1 MCVVVSSSG
10 GNCDGLTTRTCAE
23 RTWSL
28 VVDVTDYGV
37 GLKTARGLENEIDV
51 SSEFQHLKDS
61 KKTESVK
68 AIVGCC
74 QRRATIQAT
83 DSVGNRV
90 NCSTINL
97 QPLPNFISSPTVVP
111 TFLPTSGDQVTTKP
125 AISNCFTACGQC
137 EGVCKPGDSCSDGF
151 DKRIDSILYHIVH
164 PGQKIPPPLR
174 NPEDFIND
182 VFLSFITYG
191 NDGSDG
197 ICRFVRSVG
206 ERDAC
211 AVELCSCF
219 FSRKRDH
226 GLEWRDW
233 TSCITN
239 AKASIKQPTTEK
251 ATTLA
256 PTTEE
261 STTESATTTKL
272 PTVVPPTSCPPSLCE
287 SCGIEC
293 IPGEKCS
300 NGFRQRFFSLLWQI
314 AYDKPK
320 SEVPPRNQT
329 TVIDTL
335 YRSFLLH
342 SDTDSSEI
350 RRASKP
356 QLCRLVRAVRQR
368 DACAEE
374 LCPCFFSKPDI
385 DHGLLWDDWSSCLV
399 SFIPSE

>member
-1 MCVVVSSSG
+1 MSNSG
-10 GNCDGLTTRTCAE
+10 GDCDGLTTRTCAE

-28 VVDVTDYGV
+28 VVDVTDDGV
-37 GLKTARGLENEIDV
+37 GLKTVRGLEDEIDV

-68 AIVGCC
+68 ATVGCC

-97 QPLPNFISSPTVVP
+97 QPLPILPPTVVPSTSPTVVP
-111 TFLPTSGDQVTTKP
+111 STS
-125 AISNCFTACGQC
+125 
-137 EGVCKPGDSCSDGF
+137 
-151 DKRIDSILYHIVH
+151 
-164 PGQKIPPPLR
+164 
-174 NPEDFIND
+174 
-182 VFLSFITYG
+182 
-191 NDGSDG
+191 
-197 ICRFVRSVG
+197 
-206 ERDAC
+206 
-211 AVELCSCF
+211 
-219 FSRKRDH
+219 
-226 GLEWRDW
+226 
-233 TSCITN
+233 
-239 AKASIKQPTTEK
+239 
-251 ATTLA
+251 
-256 PTTEE
+256 
-261 STTESATTTKL
+261 
-272 PTVVPPTSCPPSLCE
+272 PTVVQPTSCPPSRCE

-300 NGFRQRFFSLLWQI
+300 DGFRQRFFSLFWQI

-320 SEVPPRNQT
+320 FEVPLQNQT

-342 SDTDSSEI
+342 SDTDSSDI
-350 RRASKP
+350 RRAPKP

-385 DHGLLWDDWSSCLV
+385 GHGLLWDDWSSCLV
-399 SFIPSE
+399 SFISSE